1 MGVEAPVAEPML
13 EDEPEV
19 VLEAEEDEPLLDLLV
34 EDDAILWVV
43 SIRYSMH

>member
-1 MGVEAPVAEPML
+1 MEAPVAEPVL
-13 EDEPEV
+13 EDEPEL
-19 VLEAEEDEPLLDLLV
+19 VLEEDEDEPLLDLLV